1 MTSREVANRPSHRGR
16 RVLVTGAGQGIGAA
30 IALAFGRRGA
40 AVAVVDIELGRAE
53 EIAKRIHEA
62 GGKAV
67 AAECDVAKYDELA
80 KACGEL
86 QDSLGGSI
94 DTIIN
99 NAGISPK
106 HNGLAHR
113 LWEMAP
119 DEWQRVLSVNLAG
132 ASHTIRLLAPA
143 MREAR
148 FGAIVNMS
156 SVAGKTY
163 SEVVGA
169 HYAASKA
176 GLIGLTKHAAAE
188 LGPFG
193 IRVNA
198 IATGRIET
206 PLILTVSG
214 HVNERQIQ
222 ATPLGRLG
230 KPQEV
235 ADLALYLTSDEASFI
250 TGQVCDVAGGLM
262 MT

>member
-169 HYAASKA
+169 LCRVK
-176 GLIGLTKHAAAE
+176 G
-188 LGPFG
+188 GPDWAHQTC
-193 IRVNA
+193 RRR
-198 IATGRIET
+198 TR
-206 PLILTVSG
+206 TVW
-214 HVNERQIQ
+214 HPRQRHCDG
-222 ATPLGRLG
+222 ADRDTANPYRLRAR
-230 KPQEV
+230 E
-235 ADLALYLTSDEASFI
+235 
-250 TGQVCDVAGGLM
+250 
-262 MT
+262 